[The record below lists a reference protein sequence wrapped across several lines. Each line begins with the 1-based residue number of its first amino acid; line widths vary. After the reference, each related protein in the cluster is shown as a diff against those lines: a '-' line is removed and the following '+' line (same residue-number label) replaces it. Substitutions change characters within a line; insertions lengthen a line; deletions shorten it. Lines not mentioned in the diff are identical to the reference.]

1 MEQCNPIEITAKEI
15 LMELISKE
23 QEKYPF
29 SLKVPHLMELLNASD
44 TAIYEKLERG
54 EIPGARKYKGIGWR
68 APRDVILAWL
78 YGQELHDDPEKEVN
92 L

>member
-1 MEQCNPIEITAKEI
+1 MTNIQLAAEKI

-68 APRDVILAWL
+68 INRDVFLTWL
-78 YGQELHDDPEKEVN
+78 YSGEEVN
-92 L
+92 K

>member
-44 TAIYEKLERG
+44 TASYI
-54 EIPGARKYKGIGWR
+54 EISAY
-68 APRDVILAWL
+68 
-78 YGQELHDDPEKEVN
+78 
-92 L
+92 

>member
-44 TAIYEKLERG
+44 TAI
-54 EIPGARKYKGIGWR
+54 KGIGWR
-68 APRDVILAWL
+68 INRDVFLTWL
-78 YGQELHDDPEKEVN
+78 YSGEEVN
-92 L
+92 K

>member
-1 MEQCNPIEITAKEI
+1 MEQCSPIEIMAKEI

-68 APRDVILAWL
+68 INRDVFLTWL
-78 YGQELHDDPEKEVN
+78 YSGEEVN
-92 L
+92 K

>member
-1 MEQCNPIEITAKEI
+1 MKTNIQPAVKEV

-68 APRDVILAWL
+68 INRDVFLTWL
-78 YGQELHDDPEKEVN
+78 YSGEEVN
-92 L
+92 K